1 VANTY
6 DVTPAAVASELPG
19 LYPGGFSATSTPTDA
34 KVQELIDEADTV
46 VTLRIT
52 DDVGASP
59 ALSDKAAKVAKRF
72 IINYVKAQVILL
84 LYVGKDPAY
93 VASIAQ
99 PYIDSATRLLEYI
112 DALGSQAV
120 GTGESSAATMGHM
133 TSRPLI
139 LESWDLDGD
148 RGCSA
153 YWPGDRGRY

>member
-112 DALGSQAV
+112 DKLGSQAI

-139 LESWDLDGD
+139 LESWDLDGQ
-148 RGCSA
+148 RGCSV
-153 YWPGDRGRY
+153 YPYGDRGRF

>member
-1 VANTY
+1 MPNTY
-6 DVTPAAVASELPG
+6 DVAPADIAAELPG
-19 LYPGGFSATSTPTDA
+19 LYSSGFSATTVPTSA
-34 KVQELIDEADTV
+34 QVQALIDEADTI

-52 DDVGASP
+52 DDVGTSP
-59 ALSDKAAKVAKRF
+59 ALSDKAAKIAKRF
-72 IINYVKAQVILL
+72 IINYVKGQVLLL

-93 VASIAQ
+93 VASISQ

-112 DALGSQAV
+112 DAIGAQAI

-139 LESWDLDGD
+139 IESWDLDGQ

-153 YWPGDRGRY
+153 FWSDQGRF